1 MQHFKSVAVVNQ
13 IMREFFRA
21 TWSLKI
27 FKKYNLNRVK
37 MNKMLQSTLVRH
49 WMMNKARKI
58 GYLNERF
65 I

>member
-27 FKKYNLNRVK
+27 FKTYNLNRVK

-49 WMMNKARKI
+49 WMINKARKI
-58 GYLNERF
+58 GYFNESF